1 MLEKSKAVISI
12 SRIWNLY
19 QRNTIFLITGSG
31 SESDK
36 QKLLWNLLGTLVENA
51 EMINDTISDLMIQYV
66 IPRQYIWVRRRDL
79 YGAELRIGYVE
90 SPPYIMVA
98 TNDSDIAT
106 GNQVSLGNT
115 VN

>member
-1 MLEKSKAVISI
+1 M
-12 SRIWNLY
+12 NLY

-36 QKLLWNLLGTLVENA
+36 QKLLWNVLGTLVENA
-51 EMINDTISDLMIQYV
+51 GMINDTISDPMIQYV

-90 SPPYIMVA
+90 NPPYITVA
-98 TNDSDIAT
+98 TNDSDMAT
-106 GNQVSLGNT
+106 GNQVSLGNK